1 MATTTRYD
9 LHKSQNHS
17 CCYYIIQIGQISK
30 HMSRLP
36 MAALLALF
44 DKSLTRMILSWEKSK
59 KEINMEKLN
68 RALMRWRRQKSSCV
82 YIYTLALV
90 LDQTQIFVHQNRTLN
105 ILHQKIPNFKPCFA
119 RNRVAAIDLTPKS
132 RTLNPYSFTLPN
144 LNPPKSQNFEKTR
157 TGFAT
162 SLSCAFHTYY
172 MIWTVHLLWILT
184 RCQGCDTK
192 PQPQWFWLTW

>member
-1 MATTTRYD
+1 MTYTKVKTTPAVTTSSKLVKFQSTCLD
-9 LHKSQNHS
+9 FQWQLSSHCLINPWQGW
-17 CCYYIIQIGQISK
+17 YYHERNRRK
-30 HMSRLP
+30 
-36 MAALLALF
+36 
-44 DKSLTRMILSWEKSK
+44 KLTWRSWIVPWWDDVGK
-59 KEINMEKLN
+59 N
-68 RALMRWRRQKSSCV
+68 RHVYV

-119 RNRVAAIDLTPKS
+119 RNRVAAIVLTPKS

-144 LNPPKSQNFEKTR
+144 LNPPESQNLEKTR
-157 TGFAT
+157 TGFNT